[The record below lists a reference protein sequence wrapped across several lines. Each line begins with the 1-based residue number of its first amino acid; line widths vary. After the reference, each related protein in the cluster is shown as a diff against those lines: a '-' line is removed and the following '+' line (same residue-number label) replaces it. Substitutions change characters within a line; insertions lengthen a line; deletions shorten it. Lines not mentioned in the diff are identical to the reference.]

1 MDSPPQPPPTTLPEG
16 REGPPPMFT
25 AQQLEW
31 LIPRLG
37 QAHPSAWRH
46 PTEHTPEQPG
56 DTMNP
61 GSARGTISNSSL
73 TGELQQGG
81 GLCHLG

>member
-1 MDSPPQPPPTTLPEG
+1 
-16 REGPPPMFT
+16 MFT

-46 PTEHTPEQPG
+46 PTEHTLEQPG

-61 GSARGTISNSSL
+61 GLGLDGWSGGTSAGVTISNSSL